1 MYLWFIVSVIRSK
14 RRLECCCSTR
24 RAAG

>member
-1 MYLWFIVSVIRSK
+1 MYVWFIVSVIRSK
-14 RRLECCCSTR
+14 RRPECCCSTW